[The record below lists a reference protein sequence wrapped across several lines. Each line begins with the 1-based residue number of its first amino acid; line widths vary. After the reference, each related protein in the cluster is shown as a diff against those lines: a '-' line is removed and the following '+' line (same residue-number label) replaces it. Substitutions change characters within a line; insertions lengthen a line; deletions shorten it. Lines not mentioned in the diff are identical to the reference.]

1 MTALAPRISLVTL
14 GVRDLD
20 RARGFYAALGLREA
34 DESGPG
40 IAFFQFAG
48 QVLALHPLAD
58 LARDMGVEA
67 LAAGSGSVALAQ
79 NLDSEA
85 AVDALF
91 AAMLN
96 AGATAIR
103 APFRTDYG
111 GYVGYAADPD
121 GHVWELAHVPVFPLA
136 GDGTLTLPSAAR

>member
-14 GVRDLD
+14 GVDDLP
-20 RARGFYAALGLREA
+20 RARAFYAAVGLHEA
-34 DESGPG
+34 GESTDG

-48 QVLALHPLAD
+48 QVLALYPRAD
-58 LARDMGVEA
+58 LARDMGLDA
-67 LAAGSGSVALAQ
+67 LPTGSGSMTLAQ

-91 AAMLN
+91 ATMVA

-103 APFRTDYG
+103 TPFRTDYG
-111 GYVGYAADPD
+111 GYVGYVADPD
-121 GHVWELAHVPVFPLA
+121 GHVWELAHVPFFRLA
-136 GDGTLTLPSAAR
+136 DDGTLTLPSASQ